1 MRLNGASLAVA
12 ACLVLL
18 GTGSAIADDEPGN
31 YNASLKGTY
40 RIFSNVSSVGSTAH
54 LYFIG
59 VITYDG
65 NGHARMAD
73 RGTVIDSNNVT
84 APSFEETGRFSYAV
98 KRDGSFTQEGS
109 FTSNPVG
116 SYTITSVKWVGQID
130 AQGSILILSGAIPT
144 EPAIFTS
151 GGVSSERLGSFTA
164 TAVRIPQ
171 E

>member
-1 MRLNGASLAVA
+1 MRLNGASLAFA

-18 GTGSAIADDEPGN
+18 GTGSAIADDESGN
-31 YNASLKGTY
+31 NNASLKGTY
-40 RIFSNVSSVGSTAH
+40 RIFSNVSTVGSTAH

-73 RGTVIDSNNVT
+73 RGTIIDSNNVT
-84 APSFEETGRFSYAV
+84 APSFEETGMFSYAV
-98 KRDGSFTQEGS
+98 KRDGSFTQQWS

-116 SYTITSVKWVGQID
+116 SYTITGVKWVGQIG
-130 AQGSILILSGAIPT
+130 AQGSILILSGTIPT
-144 EPAIFTS
+144 EPSIFTS

>member
-1 MRLNGASLAVA
+1 MRLNGASLAFA

-18 GTGSAIADDEPGN
+18 GTGSAIADDESGN
-31 YNASLKGTY
+31 NNASLKGTY
-40 RIFSNVSSVGSTAH
+40 RIFSNVSTVGSTAH

-73 RGTVIDSNNVT
+73 RGTIIDSNNVT
-84 APSFEETGRFSYAV
+84 ASSFEETGMFSYVV
-98 KRDGSFTQEGS
+98 KRDGSFTQQWS

-116 SYTITSVKWVGQID
+116 PYTITGVKWVGQIG
-130 AQGSILILSGAIPT
+130 AQGSILILSGTIPT
-144 EPAIFTS
+144 EPSIFTS

-164 TAVRIPQ
+164 TAVRRPQ